1 MFLKAIHKLLL
12 AVSVVLFTFICMPGH
27 AAVTIYMY
35 QSGPDVVASYSGTVN
50 LTGLTFS
57 GFATCSPTGWLNPAS
72 TIICVGDGTLFD
84 AYTGF
89 TAIPGVLGSGGGT
102 VDATSATGAGIALTS
117 ALGIIGVPPGYVS
130 GSALSGTSTWNGM
143 TLSNLG
149 LTNGTYIWSWTS
161 DNVTVFIGSAPTTS
175 IPTLSEFAVMFMA
188 SLIAMIGL
196 WSIRKRN
203 GN

>member
-1 MFLKAIHKLLL
+1 MFVNAIHKLVL
-12 AVSVVLFTFICMPGH
+12 AMLVGLFTFICVPGH

-50 LTGLTFS
+50 LTGLTTY
-57 GFATCSPTGWLNPAS
+57 GFANCSATGFLNPALA
-72 TIICVGDGTLFD
+72 IICVGDGTSFD

-117 ALGIIGVPPGYVS
+117 TLGIIGVPPGYVS
-130 GSALSGTSTWNGM
+130 GSALSGTSTWNGR

-149 LTNGTYIWSWTS
+149 LTNGTYVWSWTS
-161 DNVTVFIGSAPTTS
+161 DNVTVVIGSAHPTS
-175 IPTLSEFAVMFMA
+175 IPTLSEFAFMFMA

-203 GN
+203 